1 MFISLMILNHI
12 IYMYCHFNMPENFGG
27 VSSPSKG
34 HKPQALVSGKKN
46 IPRYYIYQKNIPRWY
61 I

>member
-1 MFISLMILNHI
+1 
-12 IYMYCHFNMPENFGG
+12 MYCHFNMPENFGG